1 MVEFLLILTMYKG
14 GIETVPHHFKSYEL
28 CEKAGKQI
36 ESDTDVQDFSC
47 IAVEQ
52 KVR

>member
-1 MVEFLLILTMYKG
+1 MVEFLLILTRNS
-14 GIETVPHHFKSYEL
+14 TVPHHFQSYEL

>member
-1 MVEFLLILTMYKG
+1 MIEFLLILTIYRG
-14 GIETVPHHFKSYEL
+14 GIEAVPHYFQSYEL
-28 CEKAGKQI
+28 CERAGKQI
-36 ESDTDVQDFSC
+36 ERDTNVQNFSC